1 MQAID
6 FLMPRSTQRALAAL
20 LLHPGRE
27 LLQRELVEAAG
38 AGRGRG
44 LVLAHGLVKAGL
56 ATARRVGRAVLL
68 SANTEHPLFPE
79 LRAILAKTAGIADR
93 VREALAPLAERIAV
107 VVVFGS
113 VARGGERPDSDLDL
127 LIVGNVGLLDLAP
140 AVAGIE
146 KAVGRR
152 VDLLLYE
159 PEEWA
164 KVREQS
170 VMRAV
175 REEEKIV
182 VLGSADAL

>member
-6 FLMPRSTQRALAAL
+6 LLMPRSTQRALAAL

-44 LVLAHGLVKAGL
+44 LVLAHGLVDAGL

-68 SANTEHPLFPE
+68 SANIEHPLFPE
-79 LRAILAKTAGIADR
+79 LHAMLVKTAGVADR
-93 VREALAPLAERIAV
+93 VREALTPWGNRIAV
-107 VVVFGS
+107 AVVFGS

-127 LIVGNVGLLDLAP
+127 LVVGDVGLLDLAP
-140 AVAGIE
+140 TVADIE

-170 VMRAV
+170 VMRAI
-175 REEEKIV
+175 REGEKII